1 MGVDA
6 VDGGVTPGQE
16 VDGPDGQ
23 GEGVGSREAGIGG
36 GAEIDRGDQAGL
48 VLPAGQRGLA
58 AQGGDGWAGLAVQ
71 VRCQGADDLIGDGQ
85 GPARHAV
92 VCLVGQ
98 EDAVDG
104 PAAPEG
110 GVGFGLDGGD
120 GVGGSALG
128 EGRGEGEREGQ
139 EGGGQKGQGGGQSGH
154 GVSPWDCGTRT
165 AGVINGVRI
174 PIPCGEGKGC
184 TCSRHMR
191 RGLLMG
197 LQRFAMIRDIRLAS
211 DHHVRHGV
219 SIRCPGRDVCR
230 SGGCVR

>member
-6 VDGGVTPGQE
+6 VDGGVIPFIE

-58 AQGGDGWAGLAVQ
+58 AQGGDGWAGLAVRG
-71 VRCQGADDLIGDGQ
+71 RCQGAGDLIGDVQ
-85 GPARHAV
+85 GPARHAL

-104 PAAPEG
+104 PAAPGG
-110 GVGFGLDGGD
+110 GVVGVGLDGGD
-120 GVGGSALG
+120 GGGGSALG

-139 EGGGQKGQGGGQSGH
+139 EGGGQKGQGGGAVGTWRISLGLWDPH
-154 GVSPWDCGTRT
+154 G
-165 AGVINGVRI
+165 
-174 PIPCGEGKGC
+174 
-184 TCSRHMR
+184 
-191 RGLLMG
+191 
-197 LQRFAMIRDIRLAS
+197 
-211 DHHVRHGV
+211 
-219 SIRCPGRDVCR
+219 GRDQR
-230 SGGCVR
+230 GEDTDPVRGRQGVYLLTTYETRASHGFAAIRNDSRYSFGV